1 MHISCATDTLVQGV
15 AAVERAVSSSDTQP
29 ILTGILL
36 EAVNGNLRLTATDRE
51 IGIETVIA
59 ADVTTEGACV
69 IDGRLLSAMVRRLS
83 SERTSLQLE
92 PNSQVIIRSGSTRF
106 SVPSRSEEEFPRIKD
121 ADGSPSCTLS
131 QSELRKLIRH
141 TIFAVSH
148 EETRPYL
155 TGMLV
160 ELEGAE
166 IHVVSTDANR
176 LAFRKGSLTQ
186 PVSEP
191 IKVIIPGKSFAELA
205 RLLQTDDEAQVEMAV
220 ASNQAI
226 FSMPGTRFVTR
237 LIEGQFPDYR
247 RVFPAS
253 YHTKIVAD
261 RKELLAAVDRA
272 ALVAR
277 KGTPTVRLHVK
288 ENVLVLTA
296 TEAEVGE
303 LYEEMPVAQEGG
315 DLEMSYQSRFL
326 SDVLRVIEEPHVVIE
341 MGDGLLPAV
350 VYGEGDEAY
359 RYVVMPVR
367 VG

>member
-1 MHISCATDTLVQGV
+1 MHISCATETLVQGV
-15 AAVERAVSSSDTQP
+15 AAVERAVSNSDTQP
-29 ILTGILL
+29 ILAGILL
-36 EAVNGNLRLTATDRE
+36 EAADGTLRLTATDRE

-83 SERTSLQLE
+83 SEQTSLQLE
-92 PNSQVIIRSGSTRF
+92 PNSQVVIRSGSTRF
-106 SVPSRSEEEFPRIKD
+106 SVPTRGAEEFPRIKG
-121 ADGSPSCTLS
+121 AEEAPSCKLL
-131 QSELRKLIRH
+131 QNEMRKLIRH

-148 EETRPYL
+148 EESRPYL
-155 TGMLV
+155 TGIMM
-160 ELEGAE
+160 ELEDTE
-166 IHVVSTDANR
+166 IRAVSTDANR
-176 LAFRKGSLTQ
+176 LALRKGTLTT

-191 IKVIIPGKSFAELA
+191 VRVIVPGKSLAELA
-205 RLLQTDDEAQVEMAV
+205 RLLQTDEEAQIEMAI
-220 ASNQAI
+220 ADNQVI
-226 FSMPGTRFVTR
+226 FSLPGTRFVTR
-237 LIEGQFPDYR
+237 LIEGQFPDYK

-261 RKELLAAVDRA
+261 RKLLLAAVDRA
-272 ALVAR
+272 ALIAR

-288 ENVLVLTA
+288 DGGMVLTA
-296 TEAEVGE
+296 TEAEVGD
-303 LYEEMPVAQEGG
+303 LYEEMLVTQEGG

-326 SDVLRVIEEPHVVIE
+326 SDVLRVIEESHVVIE

-350 VYGEGDEAY
+350 IYGEGDEAY